1 VKEKSNSYLSDNLK
15 SLFNILGCT
24 NSDIAVYADCSASN
38 ISRMRSGS
46 RTYNKNSKTVINL
59 NEGIYEYCNASNCL
73 DKLCLII
80 SCDRKDAKEDIKAS
94 TINWLYSEN
103 SNINQLTENL
113 MNQKKIHFRFFGEKL
128 NAMMDMLKLSNVR
141 MGKAINVDPSYISKL
156 RNGVRML
163 KRNSELSE
171 DIAKYLLERIIEQDK
186 YKQLSRIMNISMAVL
201 QNEAYIKTAFL
212 HWLTDLDNDSSASAI
227 EKLLES
233 IDGFTPAIPKE
244 LPDIASIITPLVMK
258 DKDSEYIGIEGLR
271 KAVIKFLSNVIMS
284 RSGEI
289 WLYSD
294 QDMAWINDDKRFLS
308 IWTVLLGA
316 CVRNRVKI
324 KIIHTIDRDADEMIK
339 GIENW
344 LPLYMSGMVEPYFSK
359 KRSDLRFSHSL
370 FICPNAACVES
381 FNVKG
386 SEDAGL
392 YRYHNDQAHIK
403 IFEAQ
408 FDFLL
413 ASCEPLMRIYTQSDL
428 AKYIFYMDN
437 VFNKSG
443 IVTMLNSLSIGL
455 LPKKT
460 LESMLKRVNITDEEE
475 ERIFAFHLNR
485 VNMYNNAI
493 NYANVY
499 DIIPLPKPDDVAQG
513 KISLSL
519 DNISSGL
526 RIPYT
531 KEDYEQH
538 VANVLDLIRTKPS
551 YNLVNLPEVP
561 FLNVQIILNGDIV
574 TVAKSN
580 VPQIAFVISNSLM
593 AQAFKDYI
601 KKLMNKYNQSRK
613 DIEQKLSEYLA

>member
-1 VKEKSNSYLSDNLK
+1 
-15 SLFNILGCT
+15 
-24 NSDIAVYADCSASN
+24 
-38 ISRMRSGS
+38 
-46 RTYNKNSKTVINL
+46 
-59 NEGIYEYCNASNCL
+59 
-73 DKLCLII
+73 
-80 SCDRKDAKEDIKAS
+80 
-94 TINWLYSEN
+94 
-103 SNINQLTENL
+103 
-113 MNQKKIHFRFFGEKL
+113 
-128 NAMMDMLKLSNVR
+128 
-141 MGKAINVDPSYISKL
+141 
-156 RNGVRML
+156 
-163 KRNSELSE
+163 
-171 DIAKYLLERIIEQDK
+171 
-186 YKQLSRIMNISMAVL
+186 
-201 QNEAYIKTAFL
+201 
-212 HWLTDLDNDSSASAI
+212 
-227 EKLLES
+227 
-233 IDGFTPAIPKE
+233 
-244 LPDIASIITPLVMK
+244 
-258 DKDSEYIGIEGLR
+258 
-271 KAVIKFLSNVIMS
+271 
-284 RSGEI
+284 
-289 WLYSD
+289 
-294 QDMAWINDDKRFLS
+294 
-308 IWTVLLGA
+308 VLLGA